1 MCASI
6 SLHGLAQLDCFFTI
20 RLDYVLIHL
29 CIYLNFMSIINDCSL
44 IWLPIRLFQKVWS
57 AKIIQICTIFM
68 IFSFAISDR
77 TSVHCAPKSN
87 RQGSQIWFYLCVY
100 LAALKVLLDAQLG
113 QAVLTVS
120 SIMLLVHVADRH
132 CSHAHRSAASGF
144 GQCKPSGV
152 SVRSEQWH

>member
-1 MCASI
+1 
-6 SLHGLAQLDCFFTI
+6 
-20 RLDYVLIHL
+20 
-29 CIYLNFMSIINDCSL
+29 MSIINDCSL
-44 IWLPIRLFQKVWS
+44 IWLLIRSFQKVWS